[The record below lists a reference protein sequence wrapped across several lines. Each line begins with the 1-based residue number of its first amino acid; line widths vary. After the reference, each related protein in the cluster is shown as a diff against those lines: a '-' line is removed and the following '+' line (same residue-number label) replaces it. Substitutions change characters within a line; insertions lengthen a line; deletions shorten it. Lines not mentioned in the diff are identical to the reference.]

1 MDRQECESLLM
12 RHGVKSTP
20 NRVIVA
26 EALSEAREPVS
37 LSELEEKIV
46 SIDKSGIFRTLA
58 LFRGHHLVH
67 VIDDGSGS
75 ARYELCHS
83 EDEHDDDDQH
93 LHFYC
98 EVCRRTFCLSE
109 VPVPEI
115 SVPQG
120 YEITSTN
127 FVLHG
132 ICPECSRK

>member
-1 MDRQECESLLM
+1 MGRQECESLFL

-20 NRVIVA
+20 NRIIVA
-26 EALSEAREPVS
+26 EALSEASQPLS
-37 LSELEEKIV
+37 LSELEERVV
-46 SIDKSGIFRTLA
+46 SIDKSGIFRTLS
-58 LFRGHHLVH
+58 LFKDHHLVH

-75 ARYELCHS
+75 VRYELCHS
-83 EDEHDDDDQH
+83 EDGHDDDQH
-93 LHFYC
+93 IHFYC

-109 VPVPEI
+109 MPVPDI

-120 YEITSTN
+120 YEVTSTN